1 MPQNR
6 DMKTVAPTKIKILDA
21 SMKLFSELGYKN
33 ASVRKIAAAVGI
45 RESALYNHFK
55 NKEDIFLTVAADIF
69 STPFKSGEHP
79 TLTPAQLSNPKAYLH
94 KFAMEFKLVTFD
106 KTKES
111 LFRILMIELL
121 QNKQL
126 REGFKKEFHHK
137 NIKALSE
144 VFFAMMQ
151 EGLVRSSDPLLMANE
166 FLSPL
171 FYLRLHVTLLRI
183 DSEST
188 TNLSTQFEKHVDFF
202 WESVRIE

>member
-1 MPQNR
+1 MTQNR
-6 DMKTVAPTKIKILDA
+6 DTTTIVSTKKKILSA

-55 NKEDIFLTVAADIF
+55 NKEDIFLSVASEIF
-69 STPFKSGEHP
+69 STPFNSSERP
-79 TLTPAQLSNPKAYLH
+79 ALTPAQLSNPKAYLH
-94 KFAMEFKLVTFD
+94 KFAMEFKLITFD

-111 LFRILMIELL
+111 LFRILMIELF

-126 REGFKKEFHHK
+126 REGFINEFHNK
-137 NIKALSE
+137 NIKALAG
-144 VFFAMMQ
+144 VFFTMMQ

-183 DSEST
+183 DNEST

-202 WESVRIE
+202 WESVKI